1 MDVKI
6 WKCTSFTTF
15 WVCTVKAASK
25 PFSLLKLLSHASIYN
40 SVGWTKILCFCWA
53 SSWRYIK
60 VGGTVSRI
68 LSQRRNSEP
77 KTTCSQLNRSFTR
90 PLNTKLLWWIVTNGE
105 TLFCLLRTAVYQEFG
120 LTTTSCDEHLDMAKS
135 LVKACGFFSSV
146 SLTRHTTTFLS
157 KPRTNCCFAAQ
168 TTLLPAV
175 ATSWMFCS
183 RSTRTGMLAFDSAFS
198 TGASSRSSSK
208 DKIKTSLY
216 FRPSGVLLSLEGVKV
231 PDSSVCAVNTLKW

>member
-25 PFSLLKLLSHASIYN
+25 PFSLLKFLSHASIYN
-40 SVGWTKILCFCWA
+40 SVGWTKILCFRWA

-77 KTTCSQLNRSFTR
+77 KTTCSQLNRSFTGT
-90 PLNTKLLWWIVTNGE
+90 LNTKLLWWIVTNGE
-105 TLFCLLRTAVYQEFG
+105 TLFWLLRTAVYQEG
-120 LTTTSCDEHLDMAKS
+120 GHTTTSCDEHLDMAKS

-175 ATSWMFCS
+175 ATSWMSCS

-231 PDSSVCAVNTLKW
+231 PDGSVCAVNTLK